1 MKIKYFLLIGV
12 MVLLGCPAPAQEAQ
26 TIKINQATDVAEFFG
41 ESRWLF
47 PAFESGTVFLRQSR
61 TQATLNY
68 DLLTEQVFFIDA
80 KKDTLALQNA
90 KDVVIIQVGKRYFKY
105 YNKALVEVM
114 HRRGLNELWM
124 RRQIKK
130 TDTQKTGA
138 YGLPSATSAVTN
150 INAIDGGDRFREIN
164 VTEWAKYIRR
174 VTFYLTDEAGKTRVA
189 NKSGFAKAFPKKK
202 KQIETYLKT
211 QPVNVE
217 NLTDLKRL
225 FDFCVNE

>member
-1 MKIKYFLLIGV
+1 
-12 MVLLGCPAPAQEAQ
+12 MVLLGSAQAQEAQ
-26 TIKINQATDVAEFFG
+26 TIKIDKDTDIAGFFG

-47 PAFESGTVFLRQSR
+47 PAFETGTVFLRQNR

-80 KKDTLALQNA
+80 KKDTLALQNIN
-90 KDVVIIQVGKRYFKY
+90 DVVIIQVDKHYFKY
-105 YNKALVEVM
+105 YNKAFVEVV
-114 HRRGLNELWM
+114 HRRGLNELWL

-150 INAIDGGDRFREIN
+150 INAINAGNRFRDIE
-164 VTEWAKYIRR
+164 VTEWAKYARR
-174 VTFYLTDEAGKTRVA
+174 VTFYLTNEAGKTRGA
-189 NKSGFAKAFPKKK
+189 NKSGFTKAFPKKK
-202 KQIETYLKT
+202 QQIEMYIKA
-211 QPVNVE
+211 QPIDFE